1 MLLEKNLQNIYS
13 KFRNNNYITQIITLM
28 SGTMIAQIITFAFMP
43 ILTRLYSPSEFGV
56 YAVFIAVVG
65 IFGSIS
71 SLKYDQAIMLPK
83 SDRDAKALI
92 FLSIIMT
99 FGMGVFTIIIVSSF
113 YYYIVDYFQGVW
125 YVVWM
130 IPLSVILIGLVQ
142 IFNAYFS
149 RQQAYKQISILR
161 VVNSCVLVGT
171 QTGFGSLF
179 KFNGLMIG
187 KLLSDAFTLVILV
200 RIYVKKQS
208 LQLRSISRRR
218 MIVNARRYDNFPKY
232 QSLTVF
238 LNSMSQSLP
247 IFLFSSLYSA
257 EMAGFYALSVQILQ
271 APISLIGAST
281 REVYYQR
288 ASRMYVEGKDIFNL
302 YWKTTL
308 GLFKIFIIPFLIIF
322 LFGDN
327 IFSILF
333 GNNWTQAGSMSQ
345 ILIFW
350 FLFLFINTPSIVTF
364 NILHLQ
370 KIQLNLEIVSILLR
384 FLSIYIGWYFFND
397 QVISLVFFT
406 IMSIAINFF
415 AIGFIYYK
423 LKHKV
428 IVQ

>member
-1 MLLEKNLQNIYS
+1 
-13 KFRNNNYITQIITLM
+13 M

>member
-1 MLLEKNLQNIYS
+1 
-13 KFRNNNYITQIITLM
+13 
-28 SGTMIAQIITFAFMP
+28 
-43 ILTRLYSPSEFGV
+43 
-56 YAVFIAVVG
+56 
-65 IFGSIS
+65 
-71 SLKYDQAIMLPK
+71 
-83 SDRDAKALI
+83 
-92 FLSIIMT
+92 
-99 FGMGVFTIIIVSSF
+99 
-113 YYYIVDYFQGVW
+113 
-125 YVVWM
+125 
-130 IPLSVILIGLVQ
+130 
-142 IFNAYFS
+142 
-149 RQQAYKQISILR
+149 
-161 VVNSCVLVGT
+161 
-171 QTGFGSLF
+171 
-179 KFNGLMIG
+179 
-187 KLLSDAFTLVILV
+187 
-200 RIYVKKQS
+200 
-208 LQLRSISRRR
+208 